1 MRPGVGE
8 TRLFITPG
16 YRFRAVDLLLTN
28 FHLPRSTLFMLVAA
42 FAGSRACARP
52 MLTRSAPATGSI
64 PTAMPVCSS
73 GRRRSREAGGRF
85 ARTETRTIWQVR
97 PEQPYGARHERQS
110 EDSDRDRSQFSNREK
125 DPDDWTTG
133 DEPMTGAQAS
143 YLKTLCEEAGE
154 AFDPDLS
161 KAEAS
166 KRIDALRAKTGRG
179 R

>member
-1 MRPGVGE
+1 VLSQRHCLPGHQGRPIWLFRPG
-8 TRLFITPG
+8 
-16 YRFRAVDLLLTN
+16 
-28 FHLPRSTLFMLVAA
+28 
-42 FAGSRACARP
+42 
-52 MLTRSAPATGSI
+52 
-64 PTAMPVCSS
+64 
-73 GRRRSREAGGRF
+73 
-85 ARTETRTIWQVR
+85 
-97 PEQPYGARHERQS
+97 QPNGVRHERQS
-110 EDSDRDRSQFSNREK
+110 QDVGARDPSHPSNREK

-154 AFDPDLS
+154 AFEPDLT